1 MARECC
7 LSVWRWKASW
17 AAQEAFMFIT
27 DREMVFR
34 IFKHAQRATFWFE
47 SSFILFYYTGFSFF
61 LNLFQWNSLDWGHTW
76 NLLYTVFL
84 LYQVYQRVSW
94 ENFILRKRLEW
105 LIVWPFYVSVL
116 WQLCTLVGK
125 TLFISER
132 VVCFLSWDIEMK
144 YVHFSKLFSE
154 GTHVSRDVFTYLKEE
169 WSGKPLSCTFL
180 LL

>member
-1 MARECC
+1 MHKG
-7 LSVWRWKASW
+7 LHFDLKVASYYFTIL
-17 AAQEAFMFIT
+17 AFLLI
-27 DREMVFR
+27 
-34 IFKHAQRATFWFE
+34 
-47 SSFILFYYTGFSFF
+47 
-61 LNLFQWNSLDWGHTW
+61 LFQWNSLDWGHTW

-94 ENFILRKRLEW
+94 ENFILRKRFEW